1 MRHLLVRSNSNVH
14 VTSKITVSESACKS
28 KVTVGESECK
38 SKVTVGESACC
49 K

>member
-1 MRHLLVRSNSNVH
+1 MRHLLVRSGYNVQ

-28 KVTVGESECK
+28 KVTVGES
-38 SKVTVGESACC
+38 ACR